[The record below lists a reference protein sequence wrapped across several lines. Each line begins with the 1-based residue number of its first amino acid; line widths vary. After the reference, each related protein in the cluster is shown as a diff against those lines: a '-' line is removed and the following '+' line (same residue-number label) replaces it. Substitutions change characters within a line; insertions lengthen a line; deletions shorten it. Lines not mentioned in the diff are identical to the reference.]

1 MAEVAES
8 KRGVRKGRTGT
19 VVSKSG
25 TKTVVV
31 EVQRRKQQPQYGKPV
46 RLTKKYHAHDEAD
59 SAQVGDSV
67 AIVECRPVSRM
78 KRWRV
83 VQTIKVE

>member
-8 KRGVRKGRTGT
+8 KRAVRKGRTGT

-25 TKTVVV
+25 TRTVVV
-31 EVQRRKQQPQYGKPV
+31 EVHRRKQHPLYGKTV
-46 RLTKKYHAHDEAD
+46 KLTKKYHAHDEKDTAR
-59 SAQVGDSV
+59 VGDKV
-67 AIVECRPVSRM
+67 NIIECRPVSRM

-83 VQTIKVE
+83 VESIEK